1 MSDPGNLNPNTKPNT
16 TPSTSS
22 MTFGQKARIV
32 TLAMLAIL
40 LTIFVI
46 QNANRVKVEFLNMDF
61 MVSIIMIILV
71 SALIGGLITF
81 LLMKHR
87 AAKRSRK

>member
-1 MSDPGNLNPNTKPNT
+1 MSDQGTINPNTNTNT

-22 MTFGQKARIV
+22 MTFGQKARLV
-32 TLAMLAIL
+32 ALTMLAIL

-61 MVSIIMIILV
+61 MVSVIMIILI

-87 AAKRSRK
+87 AARRRK